1 MHSKSKSI
9 LKVKDKM
16 LKYLATFSFPSFF
29 FKKRKKKFFSKK
41 IFFKRKKRLFA
52 LFRRRYTSRAFVLPV
67 TIFTILYNVPKFFEL
82 YVREDPIT
90 EEVECQDVMDDP
102 DTYSKYL
109 KNCTDDVNQNITI
122 PVLG

>member
-9 LKVKDKM
+9 QKVKDKM

-29 FKKRKKKFFSKK
+29 S
-41 IFFKRKKRLFA
+41 RKKRSLLFLREKNYLP